1 MTRAEATKQANS
13 IIDYFVKLCGFER
26 RRDIRLYVNE
36 DDWQDRDYD
45 GATQETLTHGIYDI
59 VLIITPN
66 TPKAEF
72 INTVCHELAH
82 IFTAEY
88 KFFYSVFVSD
98 PEDGENTISR
108 QVFSRYHE
116 DVAKRLAVIFTEL
129 WNLKGGKTK

>member
-45 GATQETLTHGIYDI
+45 GTTQETLTHGIYDI

-66 TPKAEF
+66 TTKAEF
-72 INTVCHELAH
+72 IDTVCHELAH

-88 KFFYSVFVSD
+88 KFFYSVFIAD
-98 PEDGENTISR
+98 PEDGENSISS
-108 QVFSRYHE
+108 QIFTRYHE
-116 DVAKRLAVIFTEL
+116 DVAKRLAVVLHEL
-129 WNLKGGKTK
+129 WTKGGKAK

>member
-1 MTRAEATKQANS
+1 MTKREGKQLAS
-13 IIDYFVKLCGFER
+13 RIIDFFVALTSFER

-36 DDWQDRDYD
+36 DDWQDMDYD
-45 GATQETLTHGIYDI
+45 GETQETLTHGIYDI

-72 INTVCHELAH
+72 IDTVCHELAH

-98 PEDGENTISR
+98 PEDGDNCISR
-108 QVFSRYHE
+108 QIFSRYHE
-116 DVAKRLAVIFTEL
+116 DVAKRLAVVFSKL
-129 WNLKGGKTK
+129 WNLKGGKSK

>member
-1 MTRAEATKQANS
+1 MTRAEATRLAGQ
-13 IIDYFVKLCGFER
+13 ITDYFVRLTSFER
-26 RRDIRLYVNE
+26 RKDIRLYVNE

-72 INTVCHELAH
+72 IDTVCHELAH

-88 KFFYSVFVSD
+88 KFFYSVFIAD
-98 PEDGENTISR
+98 PEDGENCISR
-108 QVFSRYHE
+108 QIFSRYHE
-116 DVAKRLAVIFTEL
+116 DVAKRLAVVFNEL

>member
-1 MTRAEATKQANS
+1 MTKREGKQLAS
-13 IIDYFVKLCGFER
+13 QIIDYFVKLCGFER

-36 DDWQDRDYD
+36 DDWQDMDYD

-72 INTVCHELAH
+72 IDTVCHELAH

-88 KFFYSVFVSD
+88 KFFYSVFVAD
-98 PEDGENTISR
+98 PEDGENCISR
-108 QVFSRYHE
+108 QIFSRYHE

>member
-1 MTRAEATKQANS
+1 MSRLRLKLAS
-13 IIDYFVKLCGFER
+13 RIIDFFVALTSFER

-45 GATQETLTHGIYDI
+45 GTTQETLTHGIYDI

-66 TPKAEF
+66 TTKAEF
-72 INTVCHELAH
+72 IDTVCHELAH

-98 PEDGENTISR
+98 PEDGDNCISR
-108 QVFSRYHE
+108 QIFSRYHE